1 LAAIQEE
8 ENRAPIQAQINAL
21 RLQEAEARSIIQAVN
36 TKLGLGTGGA
46 AEGAGLGGGSGNIT
60 PEQRAADAIL
70 GI

>member
-1 LAAIQEE
+1 LVNVPE
-8 ENRAPIQAQINAL
+8 ENKPALQAQINAL
-21 RLQEAEARSIIQAVN
+21 RLQEAEALTAIQAARV
-36 TKLGLGTGGA
+36 KLGLGTGGA

>member
-1 LAAIQEE
+1 MIPEE
-8 ENRAPIQAQINAL
+8 ENRAPIQAQIAAL
-21 RLQEAEARSIIQAVN
+21 KAQEEEALTAIRAAKVA
-36 TKLGLGTGGA
+36 LGLGAGGA